1 MVGDVI
7 LEVTAPVAG
16 SPRHSVS
23 VAAVVVDDHD
33 RTLLIQRRD
42 NGRWEPPG
50 GVLELG
56 EEIIDGLR
64 REVAEE
70 TGLQVQPSALTG
82 VYKNMTQGVVALVFR
97 CRPAGDSPVAGDTAT
112 GGPVTGDTATG
123 GPITGDTAT
132 GDPAISPAV
141 AGSEIAAV
149 RWASR
154 QEVADL
160 ADPVFAVRVFDAID
174 YVMPP
179 AVRAHDGVRL
189 I

>member
-1 MVGDVI
+1 M
-7 LEVTAPVAG
+7 LEVAGMVAG

-56 EEIIDGLR
+56 EQIIDGLR

-97 CRPAGDSPVAGDTAT
+97 CRPAGGTPLADG
-112 GGPVTGDTATG
+112 
-123 GPITGDTAT
+123 
-132 GDPAISPAV
+132 PAISPAV
-141 AGSEIAAV
+141 AGQETAAV

-160 ADPVFAVRVFDAID
+160 ADPAFAVRVFDAID